1 MVIYVVCGLFISDY
15 LYRVLASN
23 DAGTGLSQ
31 WVYGKTKEGGKF
43 WLSFLKEDML
53 CL

>member
-1 MVIYVVCGLFISDY
+1 
-15 LYRVLASN
+15 VLASN

-43 WLSFLKEDML
+43 WLLLKEDML